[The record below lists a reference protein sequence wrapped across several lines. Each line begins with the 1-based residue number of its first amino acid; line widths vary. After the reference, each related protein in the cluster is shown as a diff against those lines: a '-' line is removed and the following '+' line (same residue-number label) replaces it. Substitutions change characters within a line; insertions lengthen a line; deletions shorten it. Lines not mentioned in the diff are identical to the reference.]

1 MTDYDRKVLGEIAEP
16 GSQEG
21 LSWGAAMSV
30 ALEFLQGRG
39 YVTKGTQPQITE
51 AGRDALKDS

>member
-1 MTDYDRKVLGEIAEP
+1 MTDYDKKVLAEIANP

-21 LSWGAAMSV
+21 LHWGAAMSV

-39 YVTKGTQPQITE
+39 YVTKGSEPQVTE
-51 AGRDALKDS
+51 AGRAALEAA